1 MHIPMRFNLSQLAR
15 VNGAFLILAMQPGID
30 DSVVLEGDFLPED
43 SLGDLDDSVRS
54 VDG

>member
-1 MHIPMRFNLSQLAR
+1 MIEADCSEIPSSERD
-15 VNGAFLILAMQPGID
+15 FLILAMQPGVD